1 MSQDRIQQFLSELP
15 RMKED
20 LPFSPDVLRCLFVQT
35 GSGSMASL
43 EDVGETLATDQGL
56 TTRILSLAN
65 SAYYGLQAEVQSVPR
80 AAAVLGMAEIRNI
93 VLALGV
99 NALTAR
105 YPMPGEFDL
114 AGYWTHQLLVGMVA
128 KELSRMVDVGNP
140 DHLFTAGLLHDIGKL
155 ITALKRPD
163 DWQAIH
169 DMADDGDMTDSEA
182 EEEYWG
188 MDHAV
193 VGALVL
199 KSWNLPAD
207 LAEPVNWHHSPALS
221 PEHSAEANVVCLADC
236 VIHAVDDP
244 EGPFADK
251 VEEFCADVQVDMAD
265 VMEVA
270 EELFESDDIEQ
281 FVKVLS

>member
-1 MSQDRIQQFLSELP
+1 MR
-15 RMKED
+15 ED
-20 LPFSPDVLRCLFVQT
+20 LPFSPDVLKQLFVQT

-43 EDVGETLATDQGL
+43 EDVGETLSMDQGL

-65 SAYYGLQAEVQSVPR
+65 SAYYGLQAEVRSVPR

-99 NALTAR
+99 NGLSSK
-105 YPMPGEFDL
+105 YDIPGEFNLSD
-114 AGYWTHQLLVGMVA
+114 YWTHQFMVAMVA
-128 KELSRMVDVGNP
+128 KELSHMVDVGNP
-140 DHLFTAGLLHDIGKL
+140 DNLFTVGLLHDIGKL
-155 ITALKRPD
+155 ITALRRPE
-163 DWQAIH
+163 DWQVIH
-169 DMADDGDMTDSEA
+169 DMAEDNEISDSEA

-188 MDHAV
+188 LDHAV

-199 KSWNLPAD
+199 KSWDLPAD

-221 PEHSAEANVVCLADC
+221 PEHSAESNIVCLADY
-236 VIHAVDDP
+236 VIHAVADP
-244 EGPFADK
+244 DGPYMGK
-251 VEEFCADVQVDMAD
+251 VEELCLDVQVDMD
-265 VMEVA
+265 DLMEVA